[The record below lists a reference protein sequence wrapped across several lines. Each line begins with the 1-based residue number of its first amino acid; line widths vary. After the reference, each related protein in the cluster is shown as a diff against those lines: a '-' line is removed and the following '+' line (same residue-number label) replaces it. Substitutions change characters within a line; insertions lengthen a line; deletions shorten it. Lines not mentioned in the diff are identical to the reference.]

1 MLQKWKQVQHSQYH
15 IWPCGKSLWRNSR
28 VEEELSTNTKEIKSS
43 HLKIEEIAKF
53 GCREEKMAVVN
64 NGNHSY
70 F

>member
-1 MLQKWKQVQHSQYH
+1 
-15 IWPCGKSLWRNSR
+15 